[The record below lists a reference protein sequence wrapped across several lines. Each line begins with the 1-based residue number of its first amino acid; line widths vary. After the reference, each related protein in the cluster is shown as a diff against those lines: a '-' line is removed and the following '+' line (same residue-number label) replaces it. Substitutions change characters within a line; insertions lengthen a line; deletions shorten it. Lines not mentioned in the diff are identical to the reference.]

1 MKIISIV
8 GTRPQFLKMIALSIE
23 FDKQSNI
30 DSKIIHSGQHYDSN
44 MSSDIFTSLNIKQPD
59 YILERKGN
67 TLIENLTN
75 MMIGIENIVLK
86 ENPDIIIVFGDC
98 DTTTAGALVAN
109 KNNIFLI
116 HIEAGMRS
124 YNKKMPEEIN
134 RLITDNISNLL
145 LCSTQ
150 DSLDKLKNENIKT
163 NAYFVGNLQI
173 DLLDTVS
180 KKIIN
185 LSFLN
190 NLNVEKD
197 NYVLMTI
204 HRAYNTNKTA
214 LSNIFS
220 HLKNLNYK
228 IIFPI
233 HPRTKNIIKKE
244 NISIPENIQLIDP
257 VNYINMILLQKFS
270 KFIITDSGGV
280 QPEAYFLKKKCI
292 VLRSETEWI
301 EPIKN
306 KNNILFDYKTPLN
319 KFIEDFLKVN
329 VIKEYTKIKA
339 SENIVNIINNLN
351 LLK

>member
-8 GTRPQFLKMIALSIE
+8 GTRPQFLKMIALSME
-23 FDKQSNI
+23 FEKHPNI
-30 DSKIIHSGQHYDSN
+30 NNKIIHSGQHYDNN
-44 MSSDIFTSLNIKQPD
+44 MSGDIFTSLNVKHPD
-59 YILERKGN
+59 YILKRKGS

-75 MMIGIENIVLK
+75 MMIGIESIVVK
-86 ENPDIIIVFGDC
+86 EKPEIIIIFGDC

-124 YNKKMPEEIN
+124 YNRKMPEEIN
-134 RLITDNISNLL
+134 RLISDNISDLL

-150 DSLDKLKNENIKT
+150 DSLDKLKYENIKT
-163 NAYFVGNLQI
+163 DAYFVGNLQI
-173 DLLDTVS
+173 DLLDIIS
-180 KKIIN
+180 KKNNNIK
-185 LSFLN
+185 FLDQI
-190 NLNVEKD
+190 NVEKN
-197 NYVLMTI
+197 NYILMTI

-214 LSNIFS
+214 LSKIFS
-220 HLKNLNYK
+220 HLKRLNYQ

-233 HPRTKNIIKKE
+233 HPRTKNVIDKE
-244 NISIPENIQLIDP
+244 NIDIPENVKLIQP
-257 VNYINMILLQKFS
+257 VNYINMCMLQKFS
-270 KFIITDSGGV
+270 KFIITDSGGI

-319 KFIEDFLKVN
+319 KFIEDFLKVK
-329 VIKEYTKIKA
+329 VIKDYTKINA

-351 LLK
+351 L

>member
-23 FDKQSNI
+23 FDKHSNI

-44 MSSDIFTSLNIKQPD
+44 MSSDIFTSLNIKQPN

-86 ENPDIIIVFGDC
+86 EKPNIIIVFGDC
-98 DTTTAGALVAN
+98 DTTTAGAFVAN

-124 YNKKMPEEIN
+124 YNRKMPEEIN
-134 RLITDNISNLL
+134 RLITDNISDLL

-150 DSLDKLKNENIKT
+150 DSLSKLKNENIKT
-163 NAYFVGNLQI
+163 NAYYVGNLQL
-173 DLLDTVS
+173 DLLNIVS
-180 KKIIN
+180 KNNNTK
-185 LSFLN
+185 FLDQI
-190 NLNVEKD
+190 NVEKN
-197 NYVLMTI
+197 NYILMTI

-214 LSNIFS
+214 LSKIFS
-220 HLKNLNYK
+220 HLKRLNYQ

-233 HPRTKNIIKKE
+233 HPRTKNVIDKE
-244 NISIPENIQLIDP
+244 NIDIPENVKLIQP
-257 VNYINMILLQKFS
+257 VNYINMCMLQKFS
-270 KFIITDSGGV
+270 KFIITDSGGI

-319 KFIEDFLKVN
+319 KFIEDFLKVK
-329 VIKEYTKIKA
+329 VIKDYTKINA
-339 SENIVNIINNLN
+339 GENIVNIINNLN
-351 LLK
+351 L

>member
-8 GTRPQFLKMIALSIE
+8 GTRPQFLKMIPLSME
-23 FDKQSNI
+23 FEKHSNI
-30 DSKIIHSGQHYDSN
+30 ESIIIHSGQHYDSN
-44 MSSDIFTSLNIKQPD
+44 MSEDIFTSLNVKQPD
-59 YILERKGN
+59 YILKRKGD
-67 TLIENLTN
+67 TLIQNLTN
-75 MMIGIENIVLK
+75 MMICIENVVLK
-86 ENPDIIIVFGDC
+86 EKPNIIIVFGDC

-124 YNKKMPEEIN
+124 YNRKMPEEIN
-134 RLITDNISNLL
+134 RLITDNISDLL

-150 DSLDKLKNENIKT
+150 DSLSKLKNENIKT
-163 NAYFVGNLQI
+163 NAYYVGNLQL
-173 DLLDTVS
+173 DLLNIVS
-180 KKIIN
+180 KN
-185 LSFLN
+185 NVNPSFLN
-190 NLNVEKD
+190 NLNVDKD

-204 HRAYNTNKTA
+204 HRAYNTNKTT

-233 HPRTKNIIKKE
+233 HPRTKNVIKKE
-244 NISIPENIQLIDP
+244 NISIPKNIQLIDP

-306 KNNILFDYKTPLN
+306 NNNILFDYKTPLN
-319 KFIEDFLKVN
+319 KFIEDFLQVKVL
-329 VIKEYTKIKA
+329 KEYTKINA
-339 SENIVNIINNLN
+339 CENIVKKINNLN
-351 LLK
+351 L

>member
-8 GTRPQFLKMIALSIE
+8 GTRPQFLKMIALSME
-23 FDKQSNI
+23 FEKHSNI
-30 DSKIIHSGQHYDSN
+30 NNKIIHSGQHYDNN
-44 MSSDIFTSLNIKQPD
+44 MSEDIFTSLNVNQPD
-59 YILERKGN
+59 YILRRKGS

-75 MMIGIENIVLK
+75 MMIGIESIVVK
-86 ENPDIIIVFGDC
+86 EKPDIIIVFGDC

-124 YNKKMPEEIN
+124 YNRKMPEEIN
-134 RLITDNISNLL
+134 RLISDNISDLL

-150 DSLDKLKNENIKT
+150 DSLDKLKYENIKT
-163 NAYFVGNLQI
+163 DAYFVGNLQI
-173 DLLDTVS
+173 DLLDIIS
-180 KKIIN
+180 KKNNNTKFLELIN
-185 LSFLN
+185 VKKN
-190 NLNVEKD
+190 

-214 LSNIFS
+214 LSKIFS
-220 HLKNLNYK
+220 HLKRLNFQ

-233 HPRTKNIIKKE
+233 HPRTKNVIDKE
-244 NISIPENIQLIDP
+244 NIDIPENIKLIDP
-257 VNYINMILLQKFS
+257 VNYINMCVLQKFS
-270 KFIITDSGGV
+270 KFIITDSGGI

-319 KFIEDFLKVN
+319 KFIEDFLKVK
-329 VIKEYTKIKA
+329 VIKDYTKINA

-351 LLK
+351 L